1 VEEAGRAIDS
11 VAMDKSYTSDLP
23 EKVARFRVSLI
34 TSGSERQALTVLD
47 PFLPFQPFQPLPQ
60 LHPYNLFYQS
70 QLYLPS
76 RRSLR
81 RSVLRFHSCI
91 RPLELAPVQSRLPYP
106 VLPIHPSFRAGH
118 RGAGDGFDIAL
129 LDRQL
134 PAGRKAFFAAA
145 YDVEMGVSKEGG
157 RVYWC
162 IISVS

>member
-34 TSGSERQALTVLD
+34 ISGSGRQALTVLD

-76 RRSLR
+76 RQSLPRSF
-81 RSVLRFHSCI
+81 LRFHSYI
-91 RPLELAPVQSRLPYP
+91 RPLELGPVQSRLPYP

-118 RGAGDGFDIAL
+118 RGAGDGFNVAL
-129 LDRQL
+129 LDRQR
-134 PAGRKAFFAAA
+134 PAGREAFFAAA
-145 YDVEMGVSKEGG
+145 YGVKMGVSKEGG
-157 RVYWC
+157 SVHSC